1 MTLSEYNKSIETGE
15 LQLSFWRKV
24 SHFRIAIFLLYAAML
39 LPVIHLFEYV
49 KGNSAIFALGEIY
62 IIIITL
68 LLALLLFGFQ
78 KSKLKFKTI
87 KTTLKKEE
95 IIDLLMQLSKE
106 WEWHPCF
113 HKESIFTAKTN
124 STFSKSIGEQVT
136 VLINND
142 NILINTINDP
152 DRRLAFGAW
161 ERNMKNKEAII
172 TMLERADLIYHN

>member
-1 MTLSEYNKSIETGE
+1 MTLSEYDKSIETGE

-39 LPVIHLFEYV
+39 LPLIHLFKYV
-49 KGNSAIFALGEIY
+49 KGNPTVFALGEIY

-68 LLALLLFGFQ
+68 ILSLLLFWVQ
-78 KSKLKFKTI
+78 KNKLKFKSI

-95 IIDLLMQLSKE
+95 IIDLLIQLSKE
-106 WEWHPCF
+106 WEWNSCF
-113 HKESIFTAKTN
+113 HEESIFIAKTN
-124 STFSKSIGEQVT
+124 STFSKSVGEQVI

-152 DRRLAFGAW
+152 DRRPGFGAW